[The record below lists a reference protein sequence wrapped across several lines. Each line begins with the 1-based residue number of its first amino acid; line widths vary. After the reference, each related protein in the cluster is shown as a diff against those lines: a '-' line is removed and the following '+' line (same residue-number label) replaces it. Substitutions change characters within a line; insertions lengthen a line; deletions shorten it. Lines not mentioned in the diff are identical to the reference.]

1 MASASAAPVPPATEP
16 RHDPPSAA
24 TVPELRKWRNFAV
37 PIIVLA
43 LAAVVLFTVMHNWN
57 AWQGGRIQQETD
69 DAFVRGDLTPLST
82 KVSGVVRDVN
92 VADYQQVH
100 KGDVLVQLEDEDYKA
115 QVAQA
120 AAAVEAAKA
129 AIENNRR
136 QRDLQDAK
144 IQRASAGIDQVKAQ
158 ITAAQAGIEAIQADV
173 TRTRSER
180 TRQENLLQSSAT
192 TQQKVEAAVADQQRF
207 AAQSA
212 SRAADLAQ
220 AQAAL
225 RSAELGLEAEQR
237 GQAVLVSQNAQLA
250 AELHAREAQLV
261 AAQVNLGYTRIIAPG
276 DGTVGERQV
285 RTGQLVS
292 PGAQAITFVAN
303 TKWVQ
308 ANYQETQLTNM
319 KVGDTAEIRLDVYPG
334 KTLSGKVIEI
344 APASGSQFALLP
356 PDNATG
362 NYTKVVQRVPVKI
375 SLDDSAFAAQ
385 LRPGLSAIVTV
396 RTRKN
401 PVPR

>member
-1 MASASAAPVPPATEP
+1 MQDRGDRRKKWSSNNAPIT
-16 RHDPPSAA
+16 
-24 TVPELRKWRNFAV
+24 
-37 PIIVLA
+37 VLA

-57 AWQGGRIQQETD
+57 AWQGGRIRQETN

-92 VADYQQVH
+92 VADYQRVH

-207 AAQSA
+207 AAQSD
-212 SRAADLAQ
+212 SRTADLAQ

-225 RSAELGLEAEQR
+225 RSAEFGLEAEQR
-237 GQAVLVSQNAQLA
+237 GQTVLVSQSAQLT

-261 AAQVNLGYTRIIAPG
+261 AA
-276 DGTVGERQV
+276 
-285 RTGQLVS
+285 
-292 PGAQAITFVAN
+292 
-303 TKWVQ
+303 
-308 ANYQETQLTNM
+308 
-319 KVGDTAEIRLDVYPG
+319 
-334 KTLSGKVIEI
+334 
-344 APASGSQFALLP
+344 
-356 PDNATG
+356 
-362 NYTKVVQRVPVKI
+362 
-375 SLDDSAFAAQ
+375 
-385 LRPGLSAIVTV
+385 RPW
-396 RTRKN
+396 
-401 PVPR
+401 